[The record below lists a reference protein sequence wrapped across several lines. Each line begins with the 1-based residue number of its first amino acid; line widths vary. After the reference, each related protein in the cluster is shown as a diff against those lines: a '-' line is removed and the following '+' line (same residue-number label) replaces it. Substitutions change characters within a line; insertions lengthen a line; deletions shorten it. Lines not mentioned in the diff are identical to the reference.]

1 MNSIPHKSYY
11 CNQSEFGSVDEY
23 ERHVVVHYPGLPG
36 YPGPADIELYG
47 LKKRGMSWE
56 RHKSKHG
63 MEIVNHGQKSDK
75 LRFYKAIIVTTRD
88 SKSIWSKHYQR
99 GRHLPNMMSCKS
111 QSNKYAYR

>member
-1 MNSIPHKSYY
+1 MSMKDISWSTIQVYR
-11 CNQSEFGSVDEY
+11 VI
-23 ERHVVVHYPGLPG
+23 
-36 YPGPADIELYG
+36 GPADIELYG

-88 SKSIWSKHYQR
+88 SKSIW
-99 GRHLPNMMSCKS
+99 
-111 QSNKYAYR
+111 

>member
-1 MNSIPHKSYY
+1 MNSIPNECYY
-11 CNQSEFGSVDEY
+11 CIQSEFGSVDEY
-23 ERHVVVHYPGLPG
+23 ERHIVVHYPGLPG

-75 LRFYKAIIVTTRD
+75 PRFYKAIIVTTRD
-88 SKSIWSKHYQR
+88 SKSIW
-99 GRHLPNMMSCKS
+99 
-111 QSNKYAYR
+111 